1 MLFRSNT
8 DADVTIGSLK
18 GLNYLSL
25 PDGKGKYKLQSPVEN
40 PIYSHNSNI
49 ISGIIAEIACDLS
62 NYVDYEFKNST
73 LSKEPTLSKRVIFEI
88 RPAAEMAAKLDVHV
102 NNNGAVNGSYL
113 ENYEITAPVGK
124 VVRIGTEYAF
134 TGSDNNYY
142 YTNGSVITKTSN
154 YSWRRDG
161 GTHSA
166 TIQNNRVLELPV
178 ENAAKTVVYTLVSN
192 GRGVAKFTV
201 NYKNQNQVGPSQTA
215 LVSET
220 DLQNNYRYIN
230 GFRFDGKKNAP
241 VEWDESGYGFYYQ
254 DWGRD
259 AAYRTSEFPGV
270 SVGEYTLL
278 NEVPSTDYPS
288 LVQGIR
294 DMKHKY
300 TGATDGNFLYIDGDK
315 AAGTILN
322 LKFNDG
328 TLCPGT
334 RMYVSAWINNLGTGS
349 NPNLN
354 FSVIGIRADG
364 TQHVISTYT
373 TGDLDA
379 SVTRGEWHQ
388 LFFTLNM
395 PNIDYVDYRLH
406 VMNNAQTALGN
417 DFAID
422 DICVYMQKPALMAYQ
437 ADVDCSQSNDESVV
451 MVRID
456 YNTLNAIPTDE
467 ATKIKSIYYHFQ
479 DEAGIA

>member
-1 MLFRSNT
+1 MLFRS
-8 DADVTIGSLK
+8 
-18 GLNYLSL
+18 
-25 PDGKGKYKLQSPVEN
+25 
-40 PIYSHNSNI
+40 
-49 ISGIIAEIACDLS
+49 
-62 NYVDYEFKNST
+62 
-73 LSKEPTLSKRVIFEI
+73 
-88 RPAAEMAAKLDVHV
+88 
-102 NNNGAVNGSYL
+102 
-113 ENYEITAPVGK
+113 
-124 VVRIGTEYAF
+124 
-134 TGSDNNYY
+134 
-142 YTNGSVITKTSN
+142 
-154 YSWRRDG
+154 
-161 GTHSA
+161 
-166 TIQNNRVLELPV
+166 
-178 ENAAKTVVYTLVSN
+178 
-192 GRGVAKFTV
+192 
-201 NYKNQNQVGPSQTA
+201 
-215 LVSET
+215 
-220 DLQNNYRYIN
+220 
-230 GFRFDGKKNAP
+230 
-241 VEWDESGYGFYYQ
+241 
-254 DWGRD
+254 
-259 AAYRTSEFPGV
+259 
-270 SVGEYTLL
+270 
-278 NEVPSTDYPS
+278 
-288 LVQGIR
+288 
-294 DMKHKY
+294 
-300 TGATDGNFLYIDGDK
+300 DGDK

-467 ATKIKSIYYHFQ
+467 ATKIKSIYYQFQ
-479 DEAGIA
+479 DEDGIALSNKAYINNQGRYGKVDVVIEGKFNYPVFEQTNEKTALDSYLDSLENNASLSKVFYVTEKDERGNDQKILYLYHNVSFAPGSTYYCVLSADESNFHLSYKSCGLVSRFSMQPNAKLIVNNRTMDNMNVTDLCANQYNGIRLEVYGSKSSLTEVMAGNCKADWLEGRKEDYSANGKFGSYNYQTV